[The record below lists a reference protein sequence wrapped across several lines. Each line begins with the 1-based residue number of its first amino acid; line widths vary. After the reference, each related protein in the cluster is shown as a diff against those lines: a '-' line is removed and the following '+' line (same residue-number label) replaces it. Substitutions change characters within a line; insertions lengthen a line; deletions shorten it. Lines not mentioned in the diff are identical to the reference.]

1 MTTRPTEPGTGRS
14 ERRPEWP
21 EQLRLPGQTAAPDG
35 PVDLH
40 AMFVMHHA
48 FRRDLVAFAAAAEA
62 TPAADR
68 ETWRRLQR
76 RWELFSTVLHHH
88 HSGEDAGLWP
98 VLLERSDEAGRA
110 TLDAME
116 AEHAEID
123 PLLAGCA
130 DGFDRMAQV
139 ADDDARR
146 ALAVRL
152 VATRERLAHHLR
164 HEETEALALVQEH
177 LTDQEW
183 RDLEQE
189 HFRSDLSPK
198 ELFTLVAWAAHG
210 IGDQQRREVLAKTGL
225 PFVVLWRLGRGRF
238 ARSARRTF
246 RYVTA
251 G

>member
-1 MTTRPTEPGTGRS
+1 V
-14 ERRPEWP
+14 
-21 EQLRLPGQTAAPDG
+21 QLSLPGQTAAPEG

-48 FRRDLVAFAAAAEA
+48 FRRDLAAFAAAAEA
-62 TPAADR
+62 TPATDR

-110 TLDAME
+110 TLEAME

-152 VATRERLAHHLR
+152 VATRERLAEHLR
-164 HEETEALALVQEH
+164 HEETEALVLVQQH
-177 LTDQEW
+177 LTEQEW

-198 ELFTLVAWAAHG
+198 ELFTIVAWAVYG
-210 IGDQQRREVLAKTGL
+210 IGDQQRREVLEKTGL
-225 PFVVLWRLGRGRF
+225 PFVVLWRLGRSRF
-238 ARSARRTF
+238 ARSERRTF
-246 RYVTA
+246 RYVTT

>member
-1 MTTRPTEPGTGRS
+1 V
-14 ERRPEWP
+14 
-21 EQLRLPGQTAAPDG
+21 QLSLPGQTAAPEG

-48 FRRDLVAFAAAAEA
+48 FRRDLAAFAAAAEA
-62 TPAADR
+62 TPATDR
-68 ETWRRLQR
+68 EAWRRLQR

-110 TLDAME
+110 TLEAME

-130 DGFDRMAQV
+130 DGFDRMAQA

-152 VATRERLAHHLR
+152 VATRERLAEHLR
-164 HEETEALALVQEH
+164 HEETEALVLVQQH
-177 LTDQEW
+177 LTEQEW

-198 ELFTLVAWAAHG
+198 ELFTIVAWAAYG
-210 IGDQQRREVLAKTGL
+210 IGDQQRREVLEKTGL
-225 PFVVLWRLGRGRF
+225 PFVVLWRLGRSRF
-238 ARSARRTF
+238 ARSERRTF
-246 RYVTA
+246 RYVTT

>member
-1 MTTRPTEPGTGRS
+1 MTTPPTAPGTERS

-62 TPAADR
+62 TPATDR

-110 TLDAME
+110 TLEAME

-130 DGFDRMAQV
+130 DGFDRMAQA

-152 VATRERLAHHLR
+152 VATRERLAQHLR
-164 HEETEALALVQEH
+164 HEETEALVLVQQH
-177 LTDQEW
+177 LTEQEW

-198 ELFTLVAWAAHG
+198 ELFTLVSWAAYG
-210 IGDQQRREVLAKTGL
+210 IGDQQRREVLEKTGL

-238 ARSARRTF
+238 ARSERRTF
-246 RYVTA
+246 RYVTT